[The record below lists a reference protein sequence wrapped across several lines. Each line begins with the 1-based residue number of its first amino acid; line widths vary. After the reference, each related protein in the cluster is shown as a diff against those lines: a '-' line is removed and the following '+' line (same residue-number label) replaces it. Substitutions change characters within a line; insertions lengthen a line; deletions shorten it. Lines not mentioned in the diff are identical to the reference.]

1 LFLFQAH
8 HVKDFLPRV
17 FQTFMNLLSFIMIVK
32 SRGRDNYAKS
42 IVAMLLLCVLTVG
55 AIMNAQIRPFSNA
68 YAQDN
73 WYVGKGV
80 KPNMFVTYKIEDH
93 DTNQGQ
99 PFTMTIYFKDYND
112 TGKYWVAPVFVNDQ
126 GEIINGTFNL
136 SDLDLTALGTSNIP
150 AALLPYKSAYK
161 NSLQWL
167 AAFVPK
173 PGQSLNAQYWGKIA
187 SIGGSPITPSG
198 ASTLNIPAGN
208 FETTLVKYHK
218 GVDNNI
224 WVNKDFPYPIKAETY
239 ADVTTGNPP
248 IQYRYELLGTGEGQ
262 PPAPESML
270 ELPKSPITLQTARGS
285 YFIQLFFPDV
295 ITTGNETTFGIL
307 FMDNVKGAV
316 TGVSYSFKITDA
328 NGTAIVDLH
337 NQKALDGTGIQ
348 KVKFEKPGP
357 ITVTVSIDAVE
368 EKFMGEFIESAD
380 FKLVVV
386 DPSQIAGQVSSQNSS
401 QSSGQNTTQ

>member
-1 LFLFQAH
+1 
-8 HVKDFLPRV
+8 
-17 FQTFMNLLSFIMIVK
+17 M
-32 SRGRDNYAKS
+32 KS
-42 IVAMLLLCVLTVG
+42 IGSIVLLCALSLG
-55 AIMNAQIRPFSNA
+55 AIVNAQIGSFSNA
-68 YAQDN
+68 YAQGDS

-150 AALLPYKSAYK
+150 AALLPYKNAYK

-224 WVNKDFPYPIKAETY
+224 WVNKDFPYPIKAQTY
-239 ADVTTGNPP
+239 ADVVTTSPP
-248 IQYRYELLGTGEGQ
+248 VQYAYELLGTGEGQ
-262 PPAPESML
+262 PPVPKSML

-285 YFIQLFFPDV
+285 FFIQLFFPDV
-295 ITTGNETTFGIL
+295 ITTGNETTFGVL
-307 FMDNVKGAV
+307 FMDNVKGPV
-316 TGVSYSFKITDA
+316 TDVSYGFKITDA

-337 NQKALDGTGIQ
+337 NQKAQDGSGIQ

-357 ITVTVSIDAVE
+357 ITVTVSVEGVE
-368 EKFMGEFIESAD
+368 EKVMGDFVESAD

-386 DPSQIAGQVSSQNSS
+386 DPSQIADQVSSQNSS
-401 QSSGQNTTQ
+401 QSAGQNTTQ